1 MKIKRQLS
9 FEHKKDLLYN
19 FCALDRVCF
28 HKNNCELSELNILQ
42 PSRSESVKDKSYYRK
57 SSSDEDDSKKENPY
71 ENLAGPS
78 LIYEALDHVR
88 RLNGTKKI
96 SKPLKVRY
104 LSEDLRQRINALEE
118 QLEKEGFTE
127 SKKTSED
134 TSNLRENITCQDKF
148 SNKDSSSKHNLN
160 SNLKTEK
167 YKSFKDIELDDKD
180 DDSLFYRKAMQHVK
194 RMNNEKKAVLAK
206 IGNNFKL
213 FLIIIVAFA
222 GYYAYNVYTRS
233 DEELS
238 VSALQAKLPLKLDTY
253 TTLQKVSLDD
263 NSLNLE
269 VIKSKESFQ
278 NIKDPNS
285 ALNVYIQSASSNF
298 CKIPLFS
305 DMIKKGRRISVLIK
319 ADDDSFNKEFV
330 VSHCDK

>member
-1 MKIKRQLS
+1 MKIKRQLNQD
-9 FEHKKDLLYN
+9 EQKDLIKDFVQNNNSDLHST
-19 FCALDRVCF
+19 CRDSLSSKDTLKDSDALVDD
-28 HKNNCELSELNILQ
+28 
-42 PSRSESVKDKSYYRK
+42 ESNK
-57 SSSDEDDSKKENPY
+57 EQHKKENPY

-88 RLNGTKKI
+88 RLYGTKPI
-96 SKPLKVRY
+96 SKPLKVRF
-104 LSEDLRQRINALEE
+104 LPNDVKERLKDLEEEFENERMSED
-118 QLEKEGFTE
+118 
-127 SKKTSED
+127 KKLSD
-134 TSNLRENITCQDKF
+134 Y
-148 SNKDSSSKHNLN
+148 N
-160 SNLKTEK
+160 SNSQDEINENSRSYIEKGEIHNIDLQK
-167 YKSFKDIELDDKD
+167 YKSFKDIHIGSKAGNKVDE
-180 DDSLFYRKAMQHVK
+180 SLFYEKAMQHVN

-206 IGNNFKL
+206 ISKNFKL

-238 VSALQAKLPLKLDTY
+238 VSALQAKLPIKLDSY

-278 NIKDPNS
+278 EIKDLDS

-305 DMIKKGRRISVLIK
+305 DMIKKGRRISVLLK
-319 ADDDSFNKEFV
+319 SDDDSFNKEFV

>member
-1 MKIKRQLS
+1 MKIKRQLNQDDQN
-9 FEHKKDLLYN
+9 DLV
-19 FCALDRVCF
+19 LD
-28 HKNNCELSELNILQ
+28 NNSDLDSDC
-42 PSRSESVKDKSYYRK
+42 SESAASKDTLKD
-57 SSSDEDDSKKENPY
+57 SDVLVDGDSNKDQHKKENPY

-88 RLNGTKKI
+88 RLNGSKPI
-96 SKPLKVRY
+96 SKPLKVRF
-104 LSEDLRQRINALEE
+104 LPDDVKERAKALEE
-118 QLEKEGFTE
+118 EFEKERLSDNKE
-127 SKKTSED
+127 SSD
-134 TSNLRENITCQDKF
+134 D
-148 SNKDSSSKHNLN
+148 N
-160 SNLKTEK
+160 SNSQADIKDTERSSLENEK
-167 YKSFKDIELDDKD
+167 FHDIDLQIGSKAGNKVDE
-180 DDSLFYRKAMQHVK
+180 SLFYKKAMQHVN

-206 IGNNFKL
+206 ISKNFKL

-238 VSALQAKLPLKLDTY
+238 VSALQAKLPIKLDTY

-278 NIKDPNS
+278 EIKDLDS

-305 DMIKKGRRISVLIK
+305 DMIKKGRRISVLLK
-319 ADDDSFNKEFV
+319 ADDNSFNKEFV

>member
-1 MKIKRQLS
+1 MKIKRQLNQD
-9 FEHKKDLLYN
+9 EQKDLIKDFVQNNNSDLHST
-19 FCALDRVCF
+19 CRDSLSSKDTLKDSDALVDD
-28 HKNNCELSELNILQ
+28 
-42 PSRSESVKDKSYYRK
+42 ESNK
-57 SSSDEDDSKKENPY
+57 EQHKKENPY

-88 RLNGTKKI
+88 RLYGTKPI
-96 SKPLKVRY
+96 SKPLKVRF
-104 LSEDLRQRINALEE
+104 LPNDVKERLKDLEEEFENERMSED
-118 QLEKEGFTE
+118 
-127 SKKTSED
+127 KKLSD
-134 TSNLRENITCQDKF
+134 Y
-148 SNKDSSSKHNLN
+148 N
-160 SNLKTEK
+160 SNSQDEINENSRSYIEKGEIHNIDLQK
-167 YKSFKDIELDDKD
+167 YKSFKDIHIGSKAGNKVDE
-180 DDSLFYRKAMQHVK
+180 SLFYEKAMQHVN

-206 IGNNFKL
+206 ISKNFKL
-213 FLIIIVAFA
+213 FIIVAFA

-238 VSALQAKLPLKLDTY
+238 VSALQAKLPIKLDSY

-278 NIKDPNS
+278 EIKDLDS

-305 DMIKKGRRISVLIK
+305 DMIKKGRRISVLLK
-319 ADDDSFNKEFV
+319 SDDDSFSREFV

>member
-1 MKIKRQLS
+1 MKIKRQLNQD
-9 FEHKKDLLYN
+9 EQKDLIKDFVQNNNSDLHST
-19 FCALDRVCF
+19 CRDSLSSKDTLKDSDALVDD
-28 HKNNCELSELNILQ
+28 
-42 PSRSESVKDKSYYRK
+42 ESNK
-57 SSSDEDDSKKENPY
+57 EQHKKENPY

-88 RLNGTKKI
+88 RLYGTKPI
-96 SKPLKVRY
+96 SKPLKVRF
-104 LSEDLRQRINALEE
+104 LPNDVKERLKDLEEEFENERMSED
-118 QLEKEGFTE
+118 
-127 SKKTSED
+127 KKLSD
-134 TSNLRENITCQDKF
+134 Y
-148 SNKDSSSKHNLN
+148 N
-160 SNLKTEK
+160 SNSKDEINENSRSYIEKGEIHNIDLQK
-167 YKSFKDIELDDKD
+167 YKSFKDIHIGSKAGNKVDE
-180 DDSLFYRKAMQHVK
+180 SLFYEKAMQHVN

-206 IGNNFKL
+206 ISKNFKL

-238 VSALQAKLPLKLDTY
+238 VSALQAKLPIKLDSY

-278 NIKDPNS
+278 EIKDLDS

-305 DMIKKGRRISVLIK
+305 DMIKKGRRISVLLK
-319 ADDDSFNKEFV
+319 ADDNSFNKEFV

>member
-1 MKIKRQLS
+1 MKIIRQLNQD
-9 FEHKKDLLYN
+9 EQKDLIKNLIQDN
-19 FCALDRVCF
+19 NSVF
-28 HKNNCELSELNILQ
+28 HNESCDLSAPNDLFKDNDALSEAN
-42 PSRSESVKDKSYYRK
+42 SNKDRQ
-57 SSSDEDDSKKENPY
+57 EKENPY

-88 RLNGTKKI
+88 RLNGTKPI

-104 LSEDLRQRINALEE
+104 LPEDVKERLKDLEE
-118 QLEKEGFTE
+118 EFEKEK
-127 SKKTSED
+127 SSVNKNQSD
-134 TSNLRENITCQDKF
+134 DNPNLQDELEENDHSYLENEKI
-148 SNKDSSSKHNLN
+148 HNLD
-160 SNLKTEK
+160 LQK
-167 YKSFKDIELDDKD
+167 YKSFKDIRIGSKVGCKTGNNV
-180 DDSLFYRKAMQHVK
+180 DDSLFYKKAMQHVN

-206 IGNNFKL
+206 ISKNFKL

-238 VSALQAKLPLKLDTY
+238 VSALQAKLPIKLDTY

-269 VIKSKESFQ
+269 VIKSKEAFQ
-278 NIKDPNS
+278 EVKDLDS

-305 DMIKKGRRISVLIK
+305 DMIKKGRRISVLLK
-319 ADDDSFNKEFV
+319 ADDNSFDKEFV

>member
-1 MKIKRQLS
+1 MKIKRQLNQD
-9 FEHKKDLLYN
+9 EQKDLIKDFVQNNNSDLHST
-19 FCALDRVCF
+19 CRDSLSSKDTLKDSDALVDD
-28 HKNNCELSELNILQ
+28 
-42 PSRSESVKDKSYYRK
+42 ESNK
-57 SSSDEDDSKKENPY
+57 EQHKKENPY

-88 RLNGTKKI
+88 RLYGTKPI
-96 SKPLKVRY
+96 SKPLKVRF
-104 LSEDLRQRINALEE
+104 LPNDVKERLKDLEEEFENERMSED
-118 QLEKEGFTE
+118 
-127 SKKTSED
+127 KKLSD
-134 TSNLRENITCQDKF
+134 Y
-148 SNKDSSSKHNLN
+148 N
-160 SNLKTEK
+160 SNSQDEINENSRSYIEKGEIHNIDLQK
-167 YKSFKDIELDDKD
+167 YKSFKDIHIGSKAGNKVDE
-180 DDSLFYRKAMQHVK
+180 SLFYEKAMQHVN

-206 IGNNFKL
+206 ISKNFKL

-238 VSALQAKLPLKLDTY
+238 VSALQAKLPIKLDSY

-278 NIKDPNS
+278 EIKDLDS

-305 DMIKKGRRISVLIK
+305 DMIKKGRRISVLLK
-319 ADDDSFNKEFV
+319 SDDDSFSREFV

>member
-1 MKIKRQLS
+1 MKIKRQLYLN
-9 FEHKKDLLYN
+9 FQKDLLE
-19 FCALDRVCF
+19 DRVHLF
-28 HKNNCELSELNILQ
+28 VNNCNFNKVETSHSEELNLLKNAF
-42 PSRSESVKDKSYYRK
+42 SLSKTVSNADNL
-57 SSSDEDDSKKENPY
+57 KKENPY

-88 RLNGTKKI
+88 RLYGTKPI
-96 SKPLKVRY
+96 SKPLKVRF
-104 LSEDLRQRINALEE
+104 LPNDVKERLKDLEE
-118 QLEKEGFTE
+118 EFEKERMSE
-127 SKKTSED
+127 NKKPSD
-134 TSNLRENITCQDKF
+134 D
-148 SNKDSSSKHNLN
+148 N
-160 SNLKTEK
+160 SNSQVEINKNSISYMEKEEIHNIDLQK
-167 YKSFKDIELDDKD
+167 YKSFKDIHIGNKAGNKVDE
-180 DDSLFYRKAMQHVK
+180 SLFYKKAMQHVN

-206 IGNNFKL
+206 ISKNFKL

-238 VSALQAKLPLKLDTY
+238 VSAIQAKLPLKLDSY

-269 VIKSKESFQ
+269 VIKAKESFQ
-278 NIKDPNS
+278 DIKDLES

-305 DMIKKGRRISVLIK
+305 DMIKKGRRISVLLK
-319 ADDDSFNKEFV
+319 SDDDSFSREFV